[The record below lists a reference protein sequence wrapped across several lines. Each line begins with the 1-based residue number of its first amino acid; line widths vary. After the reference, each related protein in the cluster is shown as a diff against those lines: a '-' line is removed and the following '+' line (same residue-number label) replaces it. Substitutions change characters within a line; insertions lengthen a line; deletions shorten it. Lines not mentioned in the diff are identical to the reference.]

1 MTWDEERVTGGAG
14 GTPLTDRLAEADL
27 WDAAADE
34 QERLADERE
43 RLADERDALADER
56 EWLADR
62 HDRELDRREADRG
75 RESGSADLSDQL
87 AQAQAAVHRAEAA
100 LHRAEARLVRA
111 RQVEARIAAQEAQW
125 SSAAER
131 ATAVLSAEQAVDLD
145 EQAWLA
151 DRRDFVAVERERLA
165 RARTELADQR
175 DQVGDLRE
183 RLADDRERAA
193 LERQRRFD
201 RGSPT
206 AVAAGGDGTPRR
218 VPAGGAGVGPS
229 APAPGTARAPQA
241 YGPMLVASFAAVAQH
256 LFAVDDL
263 RKVLADV
270 LGFTVDAVEGCQC
283 SGIVLCRDG
292 RVVDTASSGA
302 VAAELDDVQFRR
314 REGPA
319 LDALGGGPPVY
330 VPDLTALRDWPALSA
345 AARRVGISTVL
356 CHRLVISG
364 PVEGIPLGVFTL
376 YGAAPAAFSDAA
388 REFATILTAYLSVT
402 VATFQRRDE
411 VDRREAA
418 LHRGLTTRDVI
429 GQAKGIL
436 MERQHLSAGD
446 AFDMLRRASQG
457 LNRRLADVARHLA
470 ETGELPT

>member
-87 AQAQAAVHRAEAA
+87 AQAHAAVHRAEAA

-145 EQAWLA
+145 EQA
-151 DRRDFVAVERERLA
+151 
-165 RARTELADQR
+165 
-175 DQVGDLRE
+175 GDLRE

-206 AVAAGGDGTPRR
+206 AVAAGGDGTPQR

-292 RVVDTASSGA
+292 RVVGTASSGA

-376 YGAAPAAFSDAA
+376 YGAAPAAFGDAA

-457 LNRRLADVARHLA
+457 LNRKLADVARHLA